1 MFLNNSHLEKHN
13 NNKTFSLISSYYSN
27 QIPSYSNIIK
37 NSVTSLQLTELP
49 KELISDKENEDDLC
63 TKIENSLKKKYNF
76 VIPAIQIEFAAD
88 SKIELIKEDLN
99 KFFSL
104 FGEISYINIVEDKS
118 NAYILYKFYFSAM
131 FAYYAIRDILNIN
144 NDGQNIINSGNDE
157 KIDVKLFMNKN
168 GNEKEEDEKNIN
180 DNENNNNNVNNFG
193 NNYNMVTP
201 VKSSLDFQFKGSNNF
216 KEKINVLNN
225 FNNSNNNNHNNNN
238 NNYNNKSNNDNVN
251 NNKINYYQIINNN
264 NNNSINSFN
273 INQKINP
280 FSNKSNITYP
290 QQENNEEDYYENNNN
305 NFINN
310 NKYNNDTLFKNN
322 NKIKFNNNNN
332 INNISNFNNNYN
344 SFDIDPDYYFAQQRQ
359 ILMNY
364 MMMNYIQNYRY
375 KMINIMKN
383 KDVYLNS
390 KNNPYKEPKI
400 NFESFT
406 LDHKNTIN
414 FNTFSNREYIFKYV
428 TNYNIQIENDDKF
441 QVTKRIIGKN
451 GYFLKKIIYESCIK
465 YGDNSTKIRLRGK
478 GSGYK
483 EGKVFSE
490 SDEPLQLCVS
500 SLNFPTYINCC
511 NLIENLLKRIYKDYA
526 EYLKKITSPELRG
539 NIMEKSI
546 SKYIYVVDRFGPKKE
561 NYDEEGE
568 IIDKSED
575 YNNNV
580 NENCYVDDNN
590 NKINNLNNNNNI
602 VGSNNIKKCCC
613 NCCCNNKINNINNNC
628 NNNECNGKIEEKKEK

>member
-49 KELISDKENEDDLC
+49 KELISVKENEDDLC

-144 NDGQNIINSGNDE
+144 NDGKNFINSGNDE

-180 DNENNNNNVNNFG
+180 DYENNNNNVNTFG

-280 FSNKSNITYP
+280 FSNKTNITYS
-290 QQENNEEDYYENNNN
+290 QQEKNEEDYYENNNN
-305 NFINN
+305 FINN
-310 NKYNNDTLFKNN
+310 NNYNSESFFKNN
-322 NKIKFNNNNN
+322 NKIKINNNN
-332 INNISNFNNNYN
+332 INNISNFNNNY
-344 SFDIDPDYYFAQQRQ
+344 SFDIDPDFYFAQQRQ

>member
-1 MFLNNSHLEKHN
+1 
-13 NNKTFSLISSYYSN
+13 
-27 QIPSYSNIIK
+27 
-37 NSVTSLQLTELP
+37 
-49 KELISDKENEDDLC
+49 
-63 TKIENSLKKKYNF
+63 
-76 VIPAIQIEFAAD
+76 
-88 SKIELIKEDLN
+88 
-99 KFFSL
+99 
-104 FGEISYINIVEDKS
+104 
-118 NAYILYKFYFSAM
+118 
-131 FAYYAIRDILNIN
+131 
-144 NDGQNIINSGNDE
+144 
-157 KIDVKLFMNKN
+157 
-168 GNEKEEDEKNIN
+168 
-180 DNENNNNNVNNFG
+180 
-193 NNYNMVTP
+193 MVTP

-280 FSNKSNITYP
+280 FSNKTNITYS
-290 QQENNEEDYYENNNN
+290 QQEKNEEDYYENNNN
-305 NFINN
+305 FINN
-310 NKYNNDTLFKNN
+310 NNYNSDSLFKNN
-322 NKIKFNNNNN
+322 NKIKINNNN
-332 INNISNFNNNYN
+332 INNISNFNNNY
-344 SFDIDPDYYFAQQRQ
+344 SFDIDPDFYFAQQRQ

-602 VGSNNIKKCCC
+602 DSSNNIKKCCC